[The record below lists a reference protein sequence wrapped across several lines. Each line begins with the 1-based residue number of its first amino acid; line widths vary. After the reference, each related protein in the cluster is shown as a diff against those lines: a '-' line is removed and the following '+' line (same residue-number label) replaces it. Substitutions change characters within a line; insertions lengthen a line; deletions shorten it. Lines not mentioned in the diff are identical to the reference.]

1 MARSPKKVLD
11 DTCPRQKD
19 QCAPGRGHGNF
30 KGQASDSILRRLQT
44 ARTDEPYSNLTY
56 SLVKEHLYGGQ
67 TLLPARRPARMRER
81 MSRSPR
87 RSFSNSSDNHP
98 AMICSSQLTNLS
110 GSRLSPET
118 LLTSGETVT
127 YNCEMRVGDLFKSF
141 FPNCVSFLVSR
152 SFPNRGSRIIWANF
166 FTSRGL
172 KPKIRF
178 TLTRQ

>member
-1 MARSPKKVLD
+1 MQIPLRVCFHIRKSPDQRLFTSFPELIAGFHVLHRLSIPRHPPYTLKSLTIFIEHRHNRAGYNSCSSTNLSVINMARSPKKVLD

-81 MSRSPR
+81 KSRFR
-87 RSFSNSSDNHP
+87 GVL
-98 AMICSSQLTNLS
+98 SQI
-110 GSRLSPET
+110 R
-118 LLTSGETVT
+118 
-127 YNCEMRVGDLFKSF
+127 
-141 FPNCVSFLVSR
+141 
-152 SFPNRGSRIIWANF
+152 A
-166 FTSRGL
+166 
-172 KPKIRF
+172 KITQR
-178 TLTRQ
+178 